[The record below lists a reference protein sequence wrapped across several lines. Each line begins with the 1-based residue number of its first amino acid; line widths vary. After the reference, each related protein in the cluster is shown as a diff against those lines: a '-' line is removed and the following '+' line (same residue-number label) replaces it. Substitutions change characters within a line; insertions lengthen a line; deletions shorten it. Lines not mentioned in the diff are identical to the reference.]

1 MTDLEKI
8 AYAKSFLDK
17 LASGIDPT
25 TDDLVPEGDVAAKS
39 RVVGCYAYVSEVLGK
54 LINAPN
60 VVADLYRVP
69 ERKLTAQV
77 LSSIECTQ
85 FPVSISAFA
94 QRIDAALRSSK
105 KFTAH
110 DITPWLMHNGYIEKL
125 IDYRDKSFKR
135 PTQKGVEIGIIMH
148 QSTSQTGRVTNSLR
162 LNMFAQQF
170 IRDHLHEILAFSQ
183 NPSYPANRIPQVTFV
198 LSQAQ
203 LANFEFS
210 ETPLSI
216 SQIASMISALNLESS
231 QVGLKASDL
240 ADWLVHLGLLRTV
253 EHGGKNYKLPTDA
266 GKQVGILVEAR
277 HGLKG
282 DYYIALYNTDAQR
295 FIIDNIH
302 RLIKVD

>member
-8 AYAKSFLDK
+8 AYAKSFIDK
-17 LASGIDPT
+17 LSAGIDPT
-25 TDDLVPEGDVAAKS
+25 DGTLIPEDDVASKA
-39 RVVGCYAYVSEVLGK
+39 RIVGCFSYVSEVLGK

-77 LSSIECTQ
+77 LSLIECTQ

-94 QRIDAALRSSK
+94 QRIDAALHSSK

-110 DITPWLMHNGYIEKL
+110 DLTPWLMHNGYIEKL

-135 PTQKGVEIGIIMH
+135 PTQKGVEIGIIVH
-148 QSTSQTGRVTNSLR
+148 QSTSQTGRVTSSLR

-183 NPSYPANRIPQVTFV
+183 SPPHPADRIPQVTFT

-203 LANFEFS
+203 LAKFEFS
-210 ETPLSI
+210 EMPLSI

-231 QVGLKASDL
+231 HVGLKPGDL
-240 ADWLVHLGLLRTV
+240 ADWLVHLGLLHTV

-266 GKQVGILVEAR
+266 GKQLGILVEAR
-277 HGLKG
+277 HGLNG
-282 DYYIALYNTDAQR
+282 DYYIALYNADAQK

-302 RLIKVD
+302 GLIKVV